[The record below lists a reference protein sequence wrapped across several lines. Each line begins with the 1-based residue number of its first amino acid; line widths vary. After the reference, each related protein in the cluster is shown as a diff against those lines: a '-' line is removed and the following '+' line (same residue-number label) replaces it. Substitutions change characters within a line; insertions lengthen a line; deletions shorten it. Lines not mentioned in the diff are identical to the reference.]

1 MQLNRAC
8 LLALA
13 LTIGVALSP
22 VAVGQAAKTQ
32 LRFLIASEGGFD
44 QRGFVNAYG
53 SALSGIE
60 FRMVTSHILGTGL
73 EEIQNGSAD
82 LTINVS
88 QTAYVA
94 YSGQLETTTN
104 RYDQLRAIAN
114 LGVVPLHFIART
126 DSGIR
131 SVSDLRGR
139 SVNIG
144 VPAAENYRLAQSVL
158 EAFGLSAG
166 TYTPHHLNYSESV
179 TGLLNRKFDA
189 MFLVGSYPGRGVL
202 RVTEGGVA
210 RLLPIEGK
218 AADRLRQGSAFLR
231 PALIPANTYPGQT
244 ASIRTVGVQHVLV
257 CRRDLTEGAV
267 YELTKQLFV
276 ALPKLASI
284 MTTMRSI
291 DVDQASATSI
301 PLHDGAAR
309 YYRER
314 ELSR

>member
-1 MQLNRAC
+1 MQPNRIR
-8 LLALA
+8 LLAA
-13 LTIGVALSP
+13 VLTIGAALPS
-22 VAVGQAAKTQ
+22 VAVGQAAKTP

-44 QRGFVNAYG
+44 QRGFVTAYG
-53 SALSGIE
+53 GALSTID
-60 FRMVTSHILGTGL
+60 FQMVTSRNSGTGL
-73 EEIQNGSAD
+73 EDIQSGAAD

-94 YSGQLETTTN
+94 YSGQLETTSD
-104 RYDQLRAIAN
+104 RYDKLRAIAN
-114 LGVVPLHFIART
+114 LGVVPLHFVVRN

-139 SVNIG
+139 SVNVG
-144 VPAAENYRLAQSVL
+144 VKAAENYRLAQSVL
-158 EAFGLSAG
+158 EAFGLGEGA
-166 TYTPHHLNYSESV
+166 YVAHHLNYSDSV
-179 TGLLNRKFDA
+179 VGLLNGKFDA

-210 RLLPIEGK
+210 HLLPIEGK
-218 AADRLRQGSAFLR
+218 PADRLRQGSAFLR
-231 PALIPANTYPGQT
+231 PALIPAKTYPGQT
-244 ASIRTVGVQHVLV
+244 SSIRTVGVQHLLV
-257 CRRDLTEGAV
+257 CRSELSEAAV
-267 YELTKQLFV
+267 YELTKQLFA

-284 MTTMRSI
+284 MTTIRSI

>member
-1 MQLNRAC
+1 MQPNRTR
-8 LLALA
+8 LLAVV
-13 LTIGVALSP
+13 LTIGAALPS
-22 VAVGQAAKTQ
+22 VAVGQAAKTS

-53 SALSGIE
+53 GALSTID
-60 FRMVTSHILGTGL
+60 FQMVTSQVPGTGL
-73 EEIQNGSAD
+73 EEIQTGLAD

-94 YSGQLETTTN
+94 YSGQLETTSD
-104 RYDQLRAIAN
+104 RYDNLRAIAN
-114 LGVVPLHFIART
+114 LGVVPLHFIVRN

-131 SVSDLRGR
+131 SIADLRGR

-158 EAFGLSAG
+158 EAFGLGAG

-179 TGLLNRKFDA
+179 TGLLSRKFEA
-189 MFLVGSYPGRGVL
+189 MFIVGSYPGRGVL

-218 AADRLRQGSAFLR
+218 PADRLRQGSAFLR
-231 PALIPANTYPGQT
+231 PALIPANTYPGQVT
-244 ASIRTVGVQHVLV
+244 SIRTVGVQHVLV
-257 CRRDLTEGAV
+257 CRRDLAEAAV
-267 YELTKQLFV
+267 YELTKQLFA

-284 MTTMRSI
+284 MNTIRSI